1 MSLLIVIPFNASQ
14 AESAEK
20 LCDFIYFISG
30 KQQQGHCLL
39 VASSDVHDEMKLK
52 VKLAAEV
59 AFENVNLAVTRAN
72 PFSET
77 VKLVSQNYKSPWLW
91 LEPDCVP
98 LKVGWIGA
106 LQEAYDNQPKKYMG
120 AYYKNEAGQLF
131 MARPA
136 VYPAYA
142 ESDHGDI
149 SDVTTYSTKCRL
161 IQIGKY
167 EGVTKLR
174 PDAVLFCSDKTNALI
189 NDLKM
194 LKGQ

>member
-98 LKVGWIGA
+98 LKKDWLDQLEA
-106 LQEAYDNQPKKYMG
+106 AYDVQAKKYMG
-120 AYYKNEAGQLF
+120 AYYKNDSGQVFL
-131 MARPA
+131 ARQS
-136 VYPAYA
+136 VYPANA
-142 ESDHGDI
+142 GSDRGDD
-149 SDVTTYSTKCRL
+149 SDVATYSTKCRL

-174 PDAVLFCSDKTNALI
+174 PDAVLFCSDKTGALI
-189 NDLKM
+189 NDLRM
-194 LKGQ
+194 LKG